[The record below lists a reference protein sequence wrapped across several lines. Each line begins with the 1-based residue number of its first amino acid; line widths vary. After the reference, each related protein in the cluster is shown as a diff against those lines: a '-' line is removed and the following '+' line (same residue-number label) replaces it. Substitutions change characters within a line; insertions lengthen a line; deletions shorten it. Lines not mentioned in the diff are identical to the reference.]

1 MNELD
6 RSRAVK
12 FVLTASLVAAVCGS
26 VRAADPPAA
35 PDPRLDELTRR
46 VEQLERTVAEQQ
58 ETIRQLLGAQPAAPP
73 GQPAQP
79 TTAPPQPAPAPT
91 PPPSD
96 LEQQLAKELGAAPPS
111 AGAPPAAGPAPLA
124 IGGAPGGRNYLN
136 LSLDAR
142 MVAGAS
148 SASDLATLESGGHDP
163 SQRGVSLQNVEAVFE
178 GAVDPYFR
186 GQANMVV
193 ELTPDGETTVEL
205 EEAYATT
212 TALPL
217 NLQVK
222 AGQFLTEF
230 GRLNPTHPHTWDFVD
245 QPLVTGR
252 MFGEDGLR
260 SLGAQLS
267 WLVPFS
273 FYSELFFTVQNG
285 HGATLTSFGSVSG
298 DTAFGRPIVDR
309 PVAELDDM
317 LYVGRYAGS
326 VDVTDN
332 QTLVFGASGAVGPNG
347 TGEDARTR
355 IEGLDLF
362 WKWKAPNANKGFPFV
377 KVQAEGMGR
386 HYDAAA
392 SETAPAATFKDWGAY
407 GQLAWGFRPGWVVA
421 ARYDR
426 VGGDIG
432 DLPEDP
438 LHEGR
443 YRAAA
448 NLTWFPTEFS
458 KLRLQYNHDHRE
470 FSGDANSLWLQFEFL
485 LGAHAAHKF

>member
-1 MNELD
+1 MHEPWQC
-6 RSRAVK
+6 RAVK
-12 FVLTASLVAAVCGS
+12 FVLTTSLMAAVCGG
-26 VRAADPPAA
+26 VRAADPPPG
-35 PDPRLDELTRR
+35 PDPRIDELSRR

-58 ETIRQLLGAQPAAPP
+58 DAIRRLLAAQPAA
-73 GQPAQP
+73 A
-79 TTAPPQPAPAPT
+79 APQPAPPGAAVEQAPASPT
-91 PPPSD
+91 PPSE
-96 LEQQLAKELGAAPPS
+96 LEQQLAKELGAAPPT
-111 AGAPPAAGPAPLA
+111 AGSPPAAGPAPLT
-124 IGGAPGGRNYLN
+124 IVGAPGGRNYLN
-136 LSLDAR
+136 LSLDAL

-186 GQANMVV
+186 GQANLVV
-193 ELTPDGETTVEL
+193 ELTPDGETIVEL

-212 TALPL
+212 TALPW

-245 QPLVTGR
+245 QPLVNGR

-267 WLVPFS
+267 WLAPLS
-273 FYSELFFTVQNG
+273 FYSELFFTVENG
-285 HGATLTSFGSVSG
+285 HGATLTSFGSVPG
-298 DTAFGRPIVDR
+298 ETAFGRPIVDR

-326 VDVTDN
+326 VDVTDD

-347 TGEDARTR
+347 TGEDARTH

-362 WKWKAPNANKGFPFV
+362 WKWKAPNADKGFPFV
-377 KVQAEGMGR
+377 KVQAEGMRR

-458 KLRLQYNHDHRE
+458 KLRLQYNRDHRE
-470 FSGDANSLWLQFEFL
+470 FSGNANSLWLQFEFL